1 MQQRCK
7 DIYDINLKLNHRE
20 NHIHLVGRGCVIT
33 QTEKGAAT
41 GLSIRALKKKTH
53 YVLMVKICSFNVCT
67 IIF

>member
-33 QTEKGAAT
+33 QTEKGAPT
-41 GLSIRALKKKTH
+41 GLSIWALKKKLIMCLRWKSAPLMC
-53 YVLMVKICSFNVCT
+53 VL
-67 IIF
+67 